1 MKDFVKKNTEN
12 FLKHI
17 NREKLKYIVLLLVL
31 TVFLIMATLL
41 TPTTKSKYAS
51 ETNSSAETQ
60 IAFYLLHE
68 DYLTNSILLEEIAP
82 RNAPYTYN
90 FRIANTNGTS
100 RTETDLQYDLSIRTT
115 TNLPLTYELYLNE
128 TYTDN
133 NAEDIITDSD
143 VVQDDDGTYFNV
155 FTTST
160 RYFYHTYNET
170 NQYQLVVYF
179 PSTNISEIYQDIV
192 ESIEITVNSKQIINQ
207 S

>member
-51 ETNSSAETQ
+51 ETDSSAETQ

>member
-160 RYFYHTYNET
+160 KYFYHTYNET